1 MLVNT
6 YEIRCSIQPILFV
19 KIIFI
24 MIDKLNNNLQD
35 SKKTTGK
42 VCREASYADFSI
54 RLLDLA
60 NRGRERSSII
70 KYFMHSTDTWVVL
83 LNIVKAHYQRKSI
96 SISDSLKGTL
106 FTKESGIAFIKKSSE
121 GNNCFL
127 KIFDDATD
135 KRKKTVTLTKDVKDA
150 FENYC
155 NKLSACV
162 DDPNDS
168 NHCVKVL

>member
-6 YEIRCSIQPILFV
+6 YEIRCSIQPILSV

-60 NRGRERSSII
+60 KSGRERSSII

-83 LNIVKAHYQRKSI
+83 LNIVRAHYQRKSI

-135 KRKKTVTLTKDVKDA
+135 KRKKTVTVTKEVKDA
-150 FENYC
+150 FESYC
-155 NKLSACV
+155 TKFSVCV

-168 NHCVKVL
+168 SYCIKVL

>member
-1 MLVNT
+1 MDN
-6 YEIRCSIQPILFV
+6 
-19 KIIFI
+19 
-24 MIDKLNNNLQD
+24 KLNN
-35 SKKTTGK
+35 K
-42 VCREASYADFSI
+42 VCREVSYVDFSN
-54 RLLDLA
+54 RLLDFA
-60 NRGRERSSII
+60 NLGRERSPVIR
-70 KYFMHSTDTWVVL
+70 YFMHSTDTWVVL
-83 LNIVKAHYQRKSI
+83 LNIVKAHYQLKSI

-121 GNNCFL
+121 GNNRYL
-127 KIFDDATD
+127 EIFDDVAD

-162 DDPNDS
+162 EDPNDS

>member
-1 MLVNT
+1 MDN
-6 YEIRCSIQPILFV
+6 
-19 KIIFI
+19 
-24 MIDKLNNNLQD
+24 KLNN
-35 SKKTTGK
+35 K
-42 VCREASYADFSI
+42 VCREVSYVDFSN
-54 RLLDLA
+54 RLLDFA

-83 LNIVKAHYQRKSI
+83 LNIVKAHYQLKSI
-96 SISDSLKGTL
+96 SISDSLRGTL
-106 FTKESGIAFIKKSSE
+106 FTKESGISFIKKSSE
-121 GNNCFL
+121 GNNRYL
-127 KIFDDATD
+127 EIFDDVAD

-162 DDPNDS
+162 EDPNDS

>member
-1 MLVNT
+1 MDN
-6 YEIRCSIQPILFV
+6 
-19 KIIFI
+19 
-24 MIDKLNNNLQD
+24 KLNN
-35 SKKTTGK
+35 K
-42 VCREASYADFSI
+42 VCREVSYVDFSN

-60 NRGRERSSII
+60 NLGRERSPVIR
-70 KYFMHSTDTWVVL
+70 YFMHSTDTWVVL
-83 LNIVKAHYQRKSI
+83 LNIVKAHYQLKSI

-106 FTKESGIAFIKKSSE
+106 FTKESGITFIKKSSE
-121 GNNCFL
+121 GNNRLL

-135 KRKKTVTLTKDVKDA
+135 KRKKTVILTKEVKDA
-150 FENYC
+150 FEDYC